1 MLNIVVLC
9 SLGLGSSF
17 IIESNVRKYFK
28 NKDVKYNVIRSDI
41 TTAEFYE
48 PDLYICSEDIN
59 FNVNRKSIEKIE
71 LEDLLD
77 EEELNSKL
85 TNYIKSKGF

>member
-28 NKDVKYNVIRSDI
+28 NKDIKYNIFRTDI

-59 FNVNRKSIEKIE
+59 FNVNKRNIEKIE

-77 EEELNSKL
+77 EEEFNSKL
-85 TNYIKSKGF
+85 TAYLKSKGL